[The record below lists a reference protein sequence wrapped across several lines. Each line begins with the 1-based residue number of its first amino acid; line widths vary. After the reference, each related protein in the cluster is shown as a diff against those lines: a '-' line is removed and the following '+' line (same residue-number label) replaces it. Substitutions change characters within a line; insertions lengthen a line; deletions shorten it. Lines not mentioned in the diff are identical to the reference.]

1 MEGFVY
7 AETGEPVNTRTLRI
21 KEFVTGKAKMQ
32 LKRLGVVELEDGTVR
47 VFHVRHD
54 HNPDALTGAFK
65 LVHGALYGITFES
78 AVNARRNSEKLWI
91 TAELAERATY

>member
-21 KEFVTGKAKMQ
+21 KEFVTGKAKTP
-32 LKRLGVVELEDGTVR
+32 KRLGVVELEDGTVR

-65 LVHGALYGITFES
+65 LVYGALYGITFES
-78 AVNARRNSEKLWI
+78 AVNAWRNSEKLWI
-91 TAELAERATY
+91 TAELDERPTY